1 MGIIFK
7 STFVPIRLF
16 ITVSIPLTLVYGTAL
31 LVYGPAKS
39 LKWTGWSSLSDPA
52 GTGIFWITPVM
63 TICVLVGLALD
74 YDVFLY
80 DRIYE
85 YRLNGWDDTSS
96 IVLGVYQ
103 TGTII
108 TAAGCIMTIA
118 FATLMFSNIP
128 CMNQFGFILTFA
140 VLIDTF
146 IIRTA
151 LVPAILSMAG
161 PLNWWPG
168 GVPRATIFLEESERE
183 WTSTHPTADNLKH
196 LPVDPG
202 LGKNYQAMG
211 DNSLRSSYAMDAE
224 DSKLKNI
231 KVPDRTG
238 YPRRDSPS
246 DTLSW
251 QRGSQVHF
259 SNKVENIQI

>member
-1 MGIIFK
+1 M
-7 STFVPIRLF
+7 
-16 ITVSIPLTLVYGTAL
+16 
-31 LVYGPAKS
+31 
-39 LKWTGWSSLSDPA
+39 
-52 GTGIFWITPVM
+52 FWITPVM

-85 YRLNGWDDTSS
+85 YRLDHWDDTSA
-96 IVLGVYQ
+96 IILGVYQ

-118 FATLMFSNIP
+118 FATLMWSEIP

-161 PLNWWPG
+161 PINWYPG
-168 GVPRATIFLEESERE
+168 KVPPAHKSL
-183 WTSTHPTADNLKH
+183 TSFTMTDLSVLTSKHEQSKYLKVNG
-196 LPVDPG
+196 PAPAND
-202 LGKNYQAMG
+202 
-211 DNSLRSSYAMDAE
+211 SLRSSHAMDAGDNKMGTRKRYSQSSGLE
-224 DSKLKNI
+224 DSL
-231 KVPDRTG
+231 RAQSERYG
-238 YPRRDSPS
+238 SPS
-246 DTLSW
+246 ATMSADLSLSGATQATLDRHSRRAPQPLNTPDTAPL
-251 QRGSQVHF
+251 
-259 SNKVENIQI
+259 